1 MLGIGVAVDGFFL
14 GLLEPYTSPKNQKT
28 YYKFELR
35 SKWGTIAI
43 ECNEALAKRL
53 SSIAQFA
60 PVRVVFG
67 VRIYQGNT
75 YFFADEVQL
84 ARQAGSEPK
93 AA

>member
-1 MLGIGVAVDGFFL
+1 MDGFFL

-67 VRIYQGNT
+67 VRIYKGNT
-75 YFFADEVQL
+75 FFFADEVQL

>member
-1 MLGIGVAVDGFFL
+1 MLRIGVAVDGFFL
-14 GLLEPYTSPKNQKT
+14 GLLEPYTSPKNQRT

-43 ECNEALAKRL
+43 ECSEQLAKRL

-67 VRIYQGNT
+67 VRSYQGQT
-75 YFFADEVQL
+75 FFFADEVQL
-84 ARQAGSEPK
+84 ARAAASETK